1 MIEVNCLNTLTKKEI
16 MFIGFMLFSML
27 FGAGN
32 LIFPAYIGQAAGEN
46 VWEAII
52 GFIISDAGI
61 AILAFIAIAKS
72 GNFDTLVKRV
82 HPIFA
87 LLFPM
92 AIYLSIGPGLAIPRA
107 SSLAYE
113 MGVKPFLSESLAVSP
128 IGLLVYTIVFFSIV
142 YWFAKSPSKLVDRFG
157 KILTPALLILIL
169 IVFIKAMFTDL
180 SSFKDASL
188 TYKSNPVSQGILD
201 GYQTMDGI
209 CALIYGIVFINIFQ
223 RLNVTNQKLQIKYL
237 IIFGLICALLL
248 SMTYFIIGYLGAS
261 ATITGHIDNGAI
273 VLTTVMNQLFGN
285 GGTIVLG
292 LIFTLAC
299 LSVCI
304 GLITS
309 CSQYFNSIFPKL
321 TYKKWAILLCFISG
335 FVANLGLTQILKVS
349 VPILGLLYPMA
360 IALIVLALLNDQLPF
375 KGRPVY
381 LITILFVGIY
391 SLIEI
396 INSSFLNNGLNELL
410 SIIPM
415 QNKGFGWV
423 IPGLIG
429 FVIGCI
435 MEKFFVK
442 EYTEVKNAA

>member
-1 MIEVNCLNTLTKKEI
+1 MNTLTKKEI

>member
-1 MIEVNCLNTLTKKEI
+1 MFEVNYLNTLSKKEI
-16 MFIGFMLFSML
+16 LFIGFMLFSML

-72 GNFDTLVKRV
+72 GDFDTLVKRV

-113 MGVKPFLSESLAVSP
+113 MGVKPFLSEGLANSP
-128 IGLLVYTIVFFSIV
+128 IGLLVYSIVFFSIV

-180 SSFKDASL
+180 SSFKGASL

-237 IIFGLICALLL
+237 MIFGLICALLL

-261 ATITGHIDNGAI
+261 TTITGQIDNGAI

-309 CSQYFNSIFPKL
+309 CSQYFNSIFSKL
-321 TYKKWAILLCFISG
+321 SYKKWAILLCFFSG

-360 IALIVLALLNDQLPF
+360 IALIVLALLHDQLPF
-375 KGRPVY
+375 KGRAIY
-381 LITILFVGIY
+381 LLTILFVGIY

-410 SIIPM
+410 SIVPM
-415 QNKGFGWV
+415 QSKGFGWV

-442 EYTEVKNAA
+442 EYTEVKKAV